1 MEKEALA
8 VAEEQAKYQRKIQR
22 AANALRKKEEQA
34 EKQRLKVIKDAAKK
48 AKDAEK
54 KLARDLAAVNKPA
67 KKVPHKKPAS
77 ATKTVKTT
85 SLIIP
90 IQQRLSPLSRPG
102 TRKPKSR
109 VLVVP
114 PEQVGSAGV
123 AVAKTAS
130 RSINLPQR
138 FR

>member
-1 MEKEALA
+1 MRTLGFISLVAASGHHRTRPKE
-8 VAEEQAKYQRKIQR
+8 VRGPKPPYI
-22 AANALRKKEEQA
+22 
-34 EKQRLKVIKDAAKK
+34 IKDAAKK

-54 KLARDLAAVNKPA
+54 KLARDLAAMNKPA

-77 ATKTVKTT
+77 ATKIVKTT

-90 IQQRLSPLSRPG
+90 IQQRLSPLSRLG

-114 PEQVGSAGV
+114 LEQVSSAGV